1 MSFTN
6 RFYIDPHPVRALSQ
20 GFWPPNFNPSL
31 NEGVLKFAKEFFA
44 SIKMLRIGGFGDGFT
59 HKNPG
64 NFSDIPFDWMES
76 VAAVG

>member
-1 MSFTN
+1 MLRGDFK
-6 RFYIDPHPVRALSQ
+6 IV
-20 GFWPPNFNPSL
+20 WPPDFNSSFDK
-31 NEGVLKFAKEFFA
+31 GVLKFRKEFLA
-44 SIKMLRIGGFGDGFT
+44 LIKMLRVGRFGDGFT

>member
-1 MSFTN
+1 MLGLSFKSVGPPD
-6 RFYIDPHPVRALSQ
+6 FDPS
-20 GFWPPNFNPSL
+20 FDK
-31 NEGVLKFAKEFFA
+31 GVLKFGKEFLIL
-44 SIKMLRIGGFGDGFT
+44 IKVLRVGGFCDGFT